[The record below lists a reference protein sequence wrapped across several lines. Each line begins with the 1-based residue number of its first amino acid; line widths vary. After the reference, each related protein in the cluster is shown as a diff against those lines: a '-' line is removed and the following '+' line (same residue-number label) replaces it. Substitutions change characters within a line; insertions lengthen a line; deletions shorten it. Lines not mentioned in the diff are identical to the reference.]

1 MHWRVLKYQTFSP
14 KENMAID
21 EAILDAHLR
30 GKVPP
35 TLRFYGW
42 SPSAVSYGYNQT
54 LPEETCKRIEAEG
67 LEVVRRP
74 TGGRAVLHRGEFT
87 YSFVGSAATKEC
99 EDGFLSASITMAYRQ
114 ICQGLQEGLRL
125 LGVET
130 ELGQAQTSYR
140 QNQDCFLATTGA
152 DLHYGGKKLIGSA
165 QLRRRQ
171 AVLQHGSLLLN
182 QSQTLMPRL
191 LSGDSAAELESVER
205 HANLFDIIPPCSPED
220 IQDAMIAGFSSAFG
234 IAFEEGELDTGE
246 LDPATCPSR

>member
-1 MHWRVLKYQTFSP
+1 MHWRVLKYKTFSP
-14 KENMAID
+14 QENMAID

-42 SPSAVSYGYNQT
+42 SPAAVSYGYNQI
-54 LPEETCKRIEAEG
+54 LPEETCERIKVDG

-74 TGGRAVLHRGEFT
+74 TGGRAVLHLGEFT

-99 EDGFLSASITMAYRQ
+99 EDGFLSASITMAYKQ
-114 ICQGLQEGLRL
+114 ICHGLQEGLRR

-130 ELGQAQTSYR
+130 ELGQAQTAYR

-171 AVLQHGSLLLN
+171 AVLQHGSLLLD

-191 LSGDSAAELESVER
+191 LSGDSKAGLDAVER
-205 HANLFDIIPPCSPED
+205 HANLFDIIPRCSPDD
-220 IQDAMIAGFSSAFG
+220 IQNAMIAGFSSAF
-234 IAFEEGELDTGE
+234 AVEFDEGEITADE
-246 LDPATCPSR
+246 LSMTLAAQ